1 MSEINLKNYIEKAG
15 IDSAIAVFI
24 ESLSVGST
32 FVLNDVSYIVKD
44 ISPFVQD
51 EKIDYIYHKQ
61 IFISARPYK
70 PFKIECM
77 KFGVDDSDSFQYL
90 HGGKRFLKFVDEI
103 KQVIEND
110 LETGQLCD
118 VSLMLENYIKNNWE
132 KLF

>member
-24 ESLSVGST
+24 QSLPVGST
-32 FVLNDVSYIVKD
+32 FVLNDVNYIVKD

-51 EKIDYIYHKQ
+51 EKIDYVYHKH
-61 IFISARPYK
+61 IFISAKSYK

-77 KFGVDDSDSFQYL
+77 KFGADDSDSFQYFF
-90 HGGKRFLKFVDEI
+90 GGKRYLKFIDEI

-110 LETGQLCD
+110 LGTGQLCG
-118 VSLMLENYIKNNWE
+118 VSLMLEKYIKDNWE
-132 KLF
+132 NLF